1 MTEPKAPPGKPERVD
16 ALLASWPA
24 ATRPG
29 VEWDEAAERVVAR
42 IAEDDDAGN
51 AAFSGVSD
59 EDLLSAPLP
68 PQPGEVQSSAPIGR
82 ASEGAG
88 MSTTSRERDR
98 NALRDLAKLANM
110 TPPPSSSAGSSGPV
124 SGTAPAGH
132 ATKEDSGVINLAAL
146 AASDR
151 EAQASSKAPGVP
163 AAAAAMPTLRSATEP
178 PSAREATPSAAK
190 LPAREPRRQSPWVT
204 VGGMVAAAAVAA
216 GVFFGLQRTQR
227 GEATAPVAAVP
238 ASPAQ
243 ATTAASPA
251 AVPTAVATI
260 APTDRGVDPST
271 LPAAGMGTAPGP
283 RVGVPSSPKPA
294 GAAGPAPAPTTEP
307 VVVAAVPTASA
318 AAAGSAQ
325 NLQSLMQQAA
335 GVTSGPTA
343 PTATAGTPDLPAPG
357 SVPLRPPQGAIQGAL
372 GAALPSARSCLGPD
386 DPISRATITFASDG
400 SVQNVSI
407 SGGAA
412 GKPAEGCIRSALSRA
427 HVPPFAQPT
436 FTASTTIRP
445 N

>member
-1 MTEPKAPPGKPERVD
+1 MTEPKAPSGKPERVD

-24 ATRPG
+24 PTRPG
-29 VEWDEAAERVVAR
+29 VEWDEAAELVVAR
-42 IAEDDDAGN
+42 ITDDDDAGS
-51 AAFSGVSD
+51 AAFSAVSD

-68 PQPGEVQSSAPIGR
+68 PEPGEVQSSAPIGR

-98 NALRDLAKLANM
+98 NALRDLAKMANM
-110 TPPPSSSAGSSGPV
+110 TAPPSSSAGSSGPV
-124 SGTAPAGH
+124 SSTVPAGH

-146 AASDR
+146 AASEG
-151 EAQASSKAPGVP
+151 EAQASSKASGVSS
-163 AAAAAMPTLRSATEP
+163 AAAAGPTLRSAAEP
-178 PSAREATPSAAK
+178 SRAQEAAPSTARE
-190 LPAREPRRQSPWVT
+190 PAREPRRQSPWVT

-227 GEATAPVAAVP
+227 GEAPGMLAAVP
-238 ASPAQ
+238 SSPAQ
-243 ATTAASPA
+243 ATATALPA
-251 AVPTAVATI
+251 AVPAPLATI
-260 APTDRGVDPST
+260 APADRGVDPST
-271 LPAAGMGTAPGP
+271 LPAAGMGTALAPH
-283 RVGVPSSPKPA
+283 VGVPSSPKPG

-307 VVVAAVPTASA
+307 ALVAAVPPASPA
-318 AAAGSAQ
+318 PSGSAQ

-335 GVTSGPTA
+335 GVTSSPTA
-343 PTATAGTPDLPAPG
+343 ATATADTPDLPAPG
-357 SVPLRPPQGAIQGAL
+357 SVPLRPSLGAIQGAL

-412 GKPAEGCIRSALSRA
+412 GKPAEACIRSALSRA
-427 HVPPFAQPT
+427 RVSPFAQPT
-436 FTASTTIRP
+436 FTASTTVRP